1 MYPRSTAARIVAAV
15 SLIALFA
22 ACERPDERLKG
33 LTVGI
38 SKDSAKKVMGSAP
51 EKEDRF
57 LVNGQYIESMYYPKT
72 GSTDAKR
79 LEPRSMTPVVAVN
92 GALQGWGWAYWDSVA
107 AANKYEVPPKK

>member
-1 MYPRSTAARIVAAV
+1 
-15 SLIALFA
+15 
-22 ACERPDERLKG
+22 
-33 LTVGI
+33 
-38 SKDSAKKVMGSAP
+38 
-51 EKEDRF
+51 
-57 LVNGQYIESMYYPKT
+57 MYYPKT